1 MSVSINKALLVYS
14 GVLTA
19 AVAITLLTGAG
30 NVTPRVTS
38 FDEIDVKRINIRE
51 DDGTL
56 RFVLTNTSHTPGI
69 IMHGKERPHPS
80 GRRTAGMLFFNEEG
94 SENGGMT
101 WGGAKRDGHVEA
113 GGHLSFDQYEQDQVI
128 QLTQSESDGKRWAA
142 MVLNDRPSEP
152 LDFDLATRISK
163 MPEGPA
169 RDAEI
174 KRVIA
179 AGTFGRER
187 LWVGKAADR
196 SSLVIMS
203 DALARPRMRLRV
215 TQEGDASIDF
225 LDEQGKVQRSIGPG
239 K

>member
-1 MSVSINKALLVYS
+1 MSVSINKVLLVYS

-19 AVAITLLTGAG
+19 AVATALLTGAA

-38 FDEIDVKRINIRE
+38 FDEIDVKRLNVRE

-94 SENGGMT
+94 TENGGMT
-101 WGGAKRDGHVEA
+101 WGGSKEGGHVNSS
-113 GGHLSFDQYEQDQVI
+113 GHLSFDQYEQDQVI
-128 QLTQSESDGKRWAA
+128 QMTQSESDGKRWAA

-152 LDFDLATRISK
+152 LDFDLAARISK
-163 MPEGPA
+163 MPEGAA

-174 KRVIA
+174 KRVME
-179 AGTFGRER
+179 AGTFGRQR
-187 LWVGKAADR
+187 LWVGKATDR
-196 SSLVIMS
+196 SSMVIMS

-215 TQEGDASIDF
+215 TEQGDASIDF
-225 LDEQGKVQRSIGPG
+225 LDEQGKVQRSIG
-239 K
+239 

>member
-1 MSVSINKALLVYS
+1 MSVSINKLLLVYS

-30 NVTPRVTS
+30 NVTPRVAS
-38 FDEIDVKRINIRE
+38 FDEIDVKRLNVRE

-69 IMHGKERPHPS
+69 IFHGKERPHPS

-94 SENGGMT
+94 TENGGMT
-101 WGGAKRDGHVEA
+101 WGGEKRDGHVQSS
-113 GGHLSFDQYEQDQVI
+113 GHLSFDQYEQDQVI

-152 LDFDLATRISK
+152 LDFDLAARISH

-179 AGTFGRER
+179 DGTFGRER

-196 SSLVIMS
+196 SSMVIMS

-215 TQEGDASIDF
+215 TKEGDASIDF
-225 LDEQGKVQRSIGPG
+225 LDENGKVQRSIGPG